1 LTYSRSG
8 KVVYIDFKTGK
19 RKDPETEEKRDEMVR
34 LMRLLK
40 VRMMNLR
47 QP

>member
-19 RKDPETEEKRDEMVR
+19 RRNLEIEEKRDEMVR

-40 VRMMNLR
+40 VRILR
-47 QP
+47 LREP